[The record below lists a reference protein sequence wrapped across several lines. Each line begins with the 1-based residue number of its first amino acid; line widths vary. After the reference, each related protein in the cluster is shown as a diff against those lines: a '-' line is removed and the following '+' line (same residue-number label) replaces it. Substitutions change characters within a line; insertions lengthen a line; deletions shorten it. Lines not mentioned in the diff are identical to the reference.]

1 MPFLSFMQNNKNN
14 AMIRDLILGYKSY
27 GKAIRFIGKHKL
39 YYYFL
44 LPIFLFVGIYYLGV
58 SLEEWKVEASH
69 TNSEEGFWLK
79 IWYAIIYG
87 FYTVMAYLVFK
98 FMRYILIIALS
109 PVLSIVSERVEQIL
123 TGNRYKFNLKQL
135 IKDIKRTISL
145 SIRNLMWEFGIIYSL
160 YLIVS
165 LFSWVFSIPSDIEYY
180 IDTTI
185 AMFVGFYYYGFSF
198 IDYMNERRRLT
209 IAQSVVFVKKHKAF
223 AFALGSI
230 FTVLFHYSNRYFSS
244 AKDDLSSDAFLFVVV
259 FLSIIMSMIPIITIV
274 AATLGVHELV
284 DLNVNKHANID
295 EDEESNVKQLE

>member
-1 MPFLSFMQNNKNN
+1 
-14 AMIRDLILGYKSY
+14 MISDLLLGYRSY

-58 SLEEWKVEASH
+58 SLEEWKIEAAQ
-69 TNSEEGFWLK
+69 TNDQDGFWLK

-87 FYTVMAYLVFK
+87 FYTAMAYLVFK

-123 TGNRYKFNLKQL
+123 TGNRYQFNFKQL
-135 IKDIKRTISL
+135 VKDIKRTISL
-145 SIRNLMWEFGIIYSL
+145 SIRNLIWEFGIIYSL
-160 YLIVS
+160 YLIMS
-165 LFSWVFSIPSDIEYY
+165 LFAWVFSIPTNIEYY
-180 IDTTI
+180 IDTAI
-185 AMFVGFYYYGFSF
+185 VMFVGFYYYGFSF

-209 IAQSVVFVKKHKAF
+209 IAESVVFVKNHKAF

-244 AKDDLSSDAFLFVVV
+244 AKDDLSSDAFLFVVI
-259 FLSIIMSMIPIITIV
+259 FLSIIMSMIPIVTIV
-274 AATLGVHELV
+274 AATLGVHELI
-284 DLNVNKHANID
+284 DLKENKHANN
-295 EDEESNVKQLE
+295 ELNKQANVKNIM

>member
-1 MPFLSFMQNNKNN
+1 
-14 AMIRDLILGYKSY
+14 MIISDLILGYKSY
-27 GKAIRFIGKHKL
+27 GKAIHFIGKYKL

-44 LPIFLFVGIYYLGV
+44 LPIFLFVGIYYLGI
-58 SLEEWKVEASH
+58 SLEEWKVDASQ
-69 TNSEEGFWLK
+69 TNSDDGFWLK

-109 PVLSIVSERVEQIL
+109 PVLSIVSERVEKIL
-123 TGNRYKFNLKQL
+123 TGNTYKFNLKQL

-165 LFSWVFSIPSDIEYY
+165 LLSWVFSISSDIEYY

-209 IAQSVVFVKKHKAF
+209 IAESVVFVKKHKAF
-223 AFALGSI
+223 AFALGSV

-244 AKDDLSSDAFLFVVV
+244 AKDDLSSNAFLFVVI
-259 FLSIIMSMIPIITIV
+259 FLSIIMSMIPIVTIV

-284 DLNVNKHANID
+284 DLKENQRVNNLSS
-295 EDEESNVKQLE
+295 EEAKIKKAE